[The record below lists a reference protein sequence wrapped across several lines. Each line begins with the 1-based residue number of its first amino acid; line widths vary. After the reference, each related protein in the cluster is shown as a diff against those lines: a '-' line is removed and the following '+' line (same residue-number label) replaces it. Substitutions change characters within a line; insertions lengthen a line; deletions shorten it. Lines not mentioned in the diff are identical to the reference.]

1 MEARKNIE
9 KKMEQF
15 KNCEKEAKTKAF
27 SKAGLDQAAKLD
39 PEEKARQS
47 TRDWLNEQME
57 TLQMQVRSHISL
69 FCYTFVHR
77 SMNLNLSWKR

>member
-47 TRDWLNEQME
+47 TREWLNAQME
-57 TLQMQVRSHISL
+57 NLQMQVRSK
-69 FCYTFVHR
+69 T
-77 SMNLNLSWKR
+77 LNFHTTSVYIDR